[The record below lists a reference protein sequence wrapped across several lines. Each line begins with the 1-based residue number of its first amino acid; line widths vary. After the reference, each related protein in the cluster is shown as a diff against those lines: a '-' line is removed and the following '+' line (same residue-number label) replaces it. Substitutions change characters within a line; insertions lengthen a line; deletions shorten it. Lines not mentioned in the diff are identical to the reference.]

1 MINVEFIR
9 KRLNELRDEATANNH
24 RAWIVKEK
32 RWMNL
37 REVPFGLGQIVW
49 QRDSGLK
56 DNNNKIVFVG
66 DVVMCVSKN
75 KVGVVELDKD
85 TDVFSIYWNNRK
97 VDESELGKL
106 NIDDIEVVGNIFENE
121 GILKAHNLK

>member
-1 MINVEFIR
+1 MEFIR
-9 KRLNELRDEATANNH
+9 KRLNELRDESTANNH

-85 TDVFSIYWNNRK
+85 TDVFSIYWNNRN
-97 VDESELGKL
+97 VDEFELGKL
-106 NIDDIEVVGNIFENE
+106 NIDDIEVIGNIFENE